1 MTNNALSTP
10 HVILQAALF
19 RAALF
24 LTDVR
29 TNRSRLKQKGFPFFD
44 TILFESILTETDGI
58 LMNQKHITTAA
69 YYSAFILLGLTIA
82 AEGPT
87 LLKLAEHTSSALDQ
101 ISSIFLFGSL
111 GYLLGSYIGG
121 RLYDRVPGHRFMA
134 GMLVFLGVMITFV
147 PLATSRWALFSI
159 VFILGLAKGA
169 IDVGCN
175 TLLLWVH
182 NETVGPFM
190 NGLHAFFGVGAFVAP
205 LIVAQ
210 VIAATGDIYWVYW
223 LFAIAAFPLAIWIW
237 SLPSPAARAVP
248 AQHESSRFPIL
259 PVFIM
264 VLCFVLYVGGEAGY
278 GAWIYT
284 YAFTLKFGTE
294 VTAAYLTSAFWG
306 SFTLGRLFGIWV
318 SMRAKPMTILL
329 LDFVGCI
336 ISVGLIMLFQES
348 ASILWIG
355 TILFGISQASI
366 FPTFLTL
373 AEERMHVTGTVA
385 GLFLVGAGVGGM
397 ILPWLIGQA
406 FAQVGA
412 GAMMAMIFIGIVLNL
427 LMMVLFTRV
436 SGKQKSAPART
447 AIAD

>member
-1 MTNNALSTP
+1 
-10 HVILQAALF
+10 
-19 RAALF
+19 
-24 LTDVR
+24 
-29 TNRSRLKQKGFPFFD
+29 
-44 TILFESILTETDGI
+44 
-58 LMNQKHITTAA
+58 MNQKHITTAA
-69 YYSAFILLGLTIA
+69 YYLAFILLGLTVA
-82 AEGPT
+82 VEGPT

-101 ISSIFLFGSL
+101 INSLFIFSSL

-121 RLYDRVPGHRFMA
+121 RAYDRVPGHRFMA
-134 GMLVFLGVMITFV
+134 VVLVFLGLMVAMV
-147 PLATSRWALFSI
+147 PLANSRAVLFGI
-159 VFILGLAKGA
+159 VFVLGLFKGA
-169 IDVGCN
+169 LDVGCN

-182 NETVGPFM
+182 NESVGPFM

-210 VIAATGDIYWVYW
+210 VLLMTGDIYWVYW
-223 LFAIAAFPLAIWIW
+223 FFSIAAFPLALWIW
-237 SLPSPAARAVP
+237 GLPSPISRAIP
-248 AQHESSRFPIL
+248 AHHERMPFPIL
-259 PVFIM
+259 PVLTM

-284 YAFTLKFGTE
+284 YAFKLNFGDE

-318 SMRAKPMTILL
+318 STKARPLTILL

-336 ISVGLIMLFQES
+336 ISLGLILLFQES
-348 ASILWIG
+348 SMMLWIG

-406 FAQVGA
+406 FVQAGA
-412 GAMMAMIFIGIVLNL
+412 GAMMVLIFIGIVLNVAML
-427 LMMVLFTRV
+427 VVFTRV
-436 SGKQKSAPART
+436 SAKPESLPEST

>member
-1 MTNNALSTP
+1 
-10 HVILQAALF
+10 
-19 RAALF
+19 
-24 LTDVR
+24 
-29 TNRSRLKQKGFPFFD
+29 
-44 TILFESILTETDGI
+44 
-58 LMNQKHITTAA
+58 MNQKYITTAA
-69 YYSAFILLGLTIA
+69 YYTAFILLGLTIA

-101 ISSIFLFGSL
+101 ISSLFLFGSF
-111 GYLLGSYIGG
+111 GYLVGSYIGG
-121 RLYDRVPGHRFMA
+121 RIYDRVPGHRFMA
-134 GMLVFLGVMITFV
+134 GVLVFLGIMVAMV
-147 PLATSRWALFSI
+147 PIATSRWMLFSI
-159 VFILGLAKGA
+159 VLVLGLFKGA
-169 IDVGCN
+169 LDVGCN

-190 NGLHAFFGVGAFVAP
+190 NGLHAFFGIGAFIAP
-205 LIVAQ
+205 LIVAW
-210 VIAATGDIYWVYW
+210 VISATHDIYWVYW
-223 LFAIAAFPLAIWIW
+223 FFAIAAFPVAIWIW
-237 SLPSPAARAVP
+237 NLPSPASRAVP
-248 AQHESSRFPIL
+248 AHHESSSFPIL
-259 PVFIM
+259 PVLIM

-284 YAFTLKFGTE
+284 YAFTLRFGTD

-318 SMRAKPMTILL
+318 STKAKPLTILL
-329 LDFVGCI
+329 LDFAGCI
-336 ISVGLIMLFQES
+336 ISVGLILLFQES
-348 ASILWIG
+348 VILLWVG

-406 FAQVGA
+406 FVRVGA
-412 GAMMAMIFIGIVLNL
+412 GAMMIMIFIGILFNL
-427 LMMVLFTRV
+427 LMLTFFTRV
-436 SGKQKSAPART
+436 SAKPGSIPSST